1 MSNQILAN
9 DETEPDANA
18 NVGQTPAESVETTV
32 DTESVLINAEPIVIQ
47 ADPVV
52 FQADTFVIQSD
63 PFVPPVEPTA
73 TEPEPV
79 AVSEPVVAEAETV
92 VEAEPVVAETEP
104 VVAETESTVPVA
116 EPAVAEQADYSMP
129 AGAKPKKKKKG
140 KAIEA
145 LNADQLAATTVVD
158 PSETENEAEK
168 IRFADLPLNER
179 VIAGVNQAGYEFP
192 TPVQAQIIP
201 YMAEGRDVLA
211 QSQTGSGK
219 TAAFALP
226 ILSKVRSNG
235 KGKAPQ
241 ALVLAPTRELAM
253 QVAEAF
259 KRYAA
264 AMPKF
269 FVAAIYGGQDYEIQL
284 RQLRRGV
291 QVVVGTPGRV
301 IDHVK
306 RGSLDLSEVKC
317 MILDEADEMLN
328 MGFLDDVQFIL
339 DQTPSDRQTA
349 LFSAT
354 MPGPIR
360 DISREYLDDP
370 AKITI
375 KKKRLTAD
383 SIRQRALFVNNRDKV
398 QLLSRILEAEETD
411 GVIVFTKTKES
422 TLTVAEQL
430 NRHGFSAIA
439 LNGDMPQK
447 VRERAIEQLKSG
459 RLNILVATDVAAR
472 GLDVQRISHVINFD
486 LPHDGESY
494 VHRVG
499 RTGRAGRKGEAI
511 LFLTNAQRRRLG
523 AIERLTKQKIEV
535 VDPPTADQINSFR
548 VSQFKQQITDMIG
561 DQDLTMFKQLIAQY
575 VEETGK
581 PVEMVAAALAQLRQ
595 DGRPFFVKE
604 LPKTKQR
611 SKSDRYDRSDDDGF
625 RGKRRGKPRDFDH
638 ARKRYRIEVGRRDNA
653 TPRNIVGAIANEAG
667 IEGEF
672 IGPIKIFDNFS
683 LVDLPDRLPDDVF
696 QKLQGVRVSGK
707 PMRLQPDRG
716 GFKGGRDGGRGGRG
730 PRSEGSFSGGGGGG
744 KFKKKGKFNKK
755 KRK

>member
-52 FQADTFVIQSD
+52 FQADTFVIQAD

-104 VVAETESTVPVA
+104 VVAETEPVVAETESTVPVA
-116 EPAVAEQADYSMP
+116 EPAVAEPADYSMP

-145 LNADQLAATTVVD
+145 LNADQLAATAVVD

-575 VEETGK
+575 VEETG
-581 PVEMVAAALAQLRQ
+581 L
-595 DGRPFFVKE
+595 
-604 LPKTKQR
+604 
-611 SKSDRYDRSDDDGF
+611 
-625 RGKRRGKPRDFDH
+625 
-638 ARKRYRIEVGRRDNA
+638 
-653 TPRNIVGAIANEAG
+653 
-667 IEGEF
+667 
-672 IGPIKIFDNFS
+672 S
-683 LVDLPDRLPDDVF
+683 LIHI
-696 QKLQGVRVSGK
+696 
-707 PMRLQPDRG
+707 
-716 GFKGGRDGGRGGRG
+716 
-730 PRSEGSFSGGGGGG
+730 
-744 KFKKKGKFNKK
+744 
-755 KRK
+755 